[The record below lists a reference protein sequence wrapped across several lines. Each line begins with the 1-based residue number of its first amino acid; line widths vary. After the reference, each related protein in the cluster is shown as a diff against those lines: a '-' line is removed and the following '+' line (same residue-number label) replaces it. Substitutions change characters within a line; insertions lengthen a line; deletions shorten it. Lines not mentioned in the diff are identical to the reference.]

1 MPPCEQ
7 LQIHATGTDPTQP
20 LTYIGAAD
28 LGCVDSAS
36 AGLFLGK
43 HAPHRFSDLRA
54 LYHHAMH

>member
-1 MPPCEQ
+1 MPPWEQ

-20 LTYIGAAD
+20 LTAD
-28 LGCVDSAS
+28 LGCLDSAS

-54 LYHHAMH
+54 PYHHAMH